1 MAKAPATG
9 PVLYKPLDVPPFEAF
24 QWDGADTLAA
34 LPVWLASRVHVTSG
48 VLNVPVRSGTAAA
61 FVGDWV
67 TMEPDGTL
75 AVVDNALFHAT
86 HEPVAQVD
94 EAADNYVAVIP
105 PRQRLVHA
113 AGRVSPAKTNW
124 VSAAQLKAD
133 ADAQSAS
140 EAAAKQQATAQAA
153 SDKAAAR
160 TA

>member
-1 MAKAPATG
+1 
-9 PVLYKPLDVPPFEAF
+9 
-24 QWDGADTLAA
+24 
-34 LPVWLASRVHVTSG
+34 
-48 VLNVPVRSGTAAA
+48 VPVRSGTAAA

-94 EAADNYVAVIP
+94 EAVDNYVAVIP

-113 AGRVSPAKTNW
+113 AGRVPPAKTNW

-133 ADAQSAS
+133 ADAQAAS
-140 EAAAKQQATAQAA
+140 EVAAKQQATAQVA